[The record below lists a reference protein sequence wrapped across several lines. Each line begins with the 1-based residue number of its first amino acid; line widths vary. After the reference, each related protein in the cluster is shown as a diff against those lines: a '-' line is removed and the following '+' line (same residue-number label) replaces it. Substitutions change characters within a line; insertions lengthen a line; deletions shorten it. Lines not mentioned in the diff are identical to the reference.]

1 MRFACVLALMTGLI
15 ACSAT
20 IAGGTYEEDG
30 SASSLSAGVP
40 TLTSEDATVISV
52 LRRTRPRDP
61 LDGSTATDQPLPM
74 DQALQP
80 TVSLYIQHF
89 AIPRSTLPSGGHDL
103 AVLRFGLHA
112 RGGAVRVPP
121 VFLQVEALAGRLT
134 NETGTDQFM
143 QIEWRDLSDRNTLV
157 AGLSRVPVARVD
169 DRQSAPASLTSSLV
183 IQDDE
188 TTFFTLNVHTSAE
201 EALFREDP
209 FVPARYR
216 FTLGNG
222 ETFFPL
228 DVIRAIN
235 GREIVVASNQSLAE
249 TVTILP
255 VGHPIVRPTPC
266 ATTFEPGEQAFLC
279 GRMASSGAPV
289 ALKRLMFA
297 YAVGGSAHPRLWH
310 WTSEWIL
317 EWDGE
322 RLLTDFVEVLPAND
336 RVTEDAGEISLRF
349 RHETMLDETG
359 VAFTLY
365 RRTEGRMEAGEQVAA
380 QLLTGA
386 EEGTHPLARL
396 GAMDQQAFNGWL
408 APNLWIHA
416 TDPCRPL
423 PLCTGPSC
431 RDFTDRVRV
440 GWSVWSPMLDGAHS
454 DDPCGLIDW
463 YGTMAGMSLRNV
475 VVAP

>member
-1 MRFACVLALMTGLI
+1 MRFACVWGLMILLS

-20 IAGGTYEEDG
+20 IAGAYDEDG
-30 SASSLSAGVP
+30 SATSLSAGVP
-40 TLTSEDATVISV
+40 LVVFDDATVISV
-52 LRRTRPRDP
+52 LRRTSAREP
-61 LDGSTATDQPLPM
+61 LDGSIATDQPLAM
-74 DQALQP
+74 DQVSQP

-89 AIPRSTLPSGGHDL
+89 ALPRIALPSGGHDL
-103 AVLRFGLHA
+103 PVLRFGLHA

-121 VFLQVEALAGRLT
+121 VFFQVEALAGRLR
-134 NETGTDQFM
+134 NEAGTDSFT

-157 AGLSRVPVARVD
+157 AELPRVPVARAD
-169 DRQSAPASLTSSLV
+169 DRQSAPSSLTSSRV

-188 TTFFTLNVHTSAE
+188 TTFFTLNVRTASE
-201 EALFREDP
+201 EASFREDSL
-209 FVPARYR
+209 VPARYR

-222 ETFFPL
+222 EVFFPL
-228 DVIRAIN
+228 DVIRAMN
-235 GREIVVASNQSLAE
+235 GREIVVASNQPLAE
-249 TVTILP
+249 TVTIFP
-255 VGHPIVRPTPC
+255 VGHPIVRPMSC

-279 GRMASSGAPV
+279 GHMASSGAPV

-297 YAVGGSAHPRLWH
+297 YEVGGFAHPHLWH
-310 WTSEWIL
+310 WTSEWML

-322 RLLTDFVEVLPAND
+322 RLPSDFVEVLPAND
-336 RVTEDAGEISLRF
+336 RVTEDTGEISVRF
-349 RHETMLDETG
+349 RRETILDGTG
-359 VAFTLY
+359 VTFTLY
-365 RRTEGRMEAGEQVAA
+365 RRTEGRVEAGERVTA
-380 QLLTGA
+380 QLITGV

-396 GAMDQQAFNGWL
+396 SAMDQQAFDGWI

-431 RDFTDRVRV
+431 RDFTERVRV
-440 GWSVWSPMLDGAHS
+440 GWSIWSPMLDGAHS

-463 YGTMAGMSLRNV
+463 YGTMPGVSLRNV